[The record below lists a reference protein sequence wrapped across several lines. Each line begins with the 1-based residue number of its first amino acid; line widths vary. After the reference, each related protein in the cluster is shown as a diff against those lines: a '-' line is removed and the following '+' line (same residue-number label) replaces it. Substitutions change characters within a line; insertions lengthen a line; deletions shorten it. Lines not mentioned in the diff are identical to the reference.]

1 MKKEKNKMHDD
12 LTDRVNRL
20 VRNIL
25 KEAINEIGDDEIS
38 RDPDLAYDEGVRA
51 GKILFARQLMLD
63 LYEIKE

>member
-1 MKKEKNKMHDD
+1 MHDD

-63 LYEIKE
+63 LYEIIDLYEIKE